1 MKLKISSTLREF
13 IQSQKF
19 SGVLLIFCTLTS
31 LIIANSFFSE
41 NYLSLLHL
49 KIGLPGQNF
58 PGMSVEHFVNDGLM
72 AVFFLLVGLEIKRE
86 LIDGELSSFEKASI
100 PVSAAIGGMILPAL
114 LYALFN
120 HGTDTASGWGI
131 PMATDIAFAIGVLSL
146 LGNRVPDSLKI
157 LLTALAVVDDLGA
170 VLVIALFYSSGI
182 SFFYLMLSGLLLLL
196 LFIMNRSKVKSL
208 VFYLIPG
215 ILLWYFMY
223 CSGVH
228 STISGVLLAMVIPFR
243 KNDEHTPLLR
253 LEHWL
258 HRPVNFIIMPLFALV
273 NTAIVFD
280 TSILHQ
286 VISPESFGIA
296 TGLILGKPIGIL
308 LFIGLALTLKIGKL
322 PEGISMK
329 HIAGIG
335 ILGGIGFTMS
345 IFISLLAFKEPT
357 YILNAKLVILLSSF
371 IAGTI
376 GYFVLLKINDT
387 KTGE

>member
-1 MKLKISSTLREF
+1 M
-13 IQSQKF
+13 
-19 SGVLLIFCTLTS
+19 
-31 LIIANSFFSE
+31 
-41 NYLSLLHL
+41 HL
-49 KIGLPGQNF
+49 GMPGQNF

-86 LIDGELSSFEKASI
+86 LIAGELSSFEKASI
-100 PVSAAIGGMILPAL
+100 PVSAAIGGMIVPAL

-120 HGTDTASGWGI
+120 HGTATTSGWGI

-170 VLVIALFYSSGI
+170 VVVIALFYSSGI
-182 SFFYLMLSGLLLLL
+182 SFFYLMLSGFVLLL
-196 LFIMNRSKVKSL
+196 LFIMNRSGVKSL

-223 CSGVH
+223 SSGVH

-243 KNDEHTPLLR
+243 KNEEHTPLLR

-280 TSILHQ
+280 PGILHQ

-296 TGLILGKPIGIL
+296 TGLIFGKPIGIL
-308 LFIGLALTLKIGKL
+308 LFIGLAIILKIGKL
-322 PEGISMK
+322 PEGINMK

-345 IFISLLAFKEPT
+345 IFISLLAFKEPE

-387 KTGE
+387 KA